1 MPLEALKQMK
11 KLFSSIILI
20 SLFFSCREKNTI
32 SLVSYNAQTF
42 FDAIK
47 DGREFKEFQNS
58 TWNETSYNERIERLL
73 KAIKICSNDLKEK
86 EDSPDILV
94 LEEIESVEVIK
105 DISKRLSNNVYAQA
119 VFIQE
124 KFSPFN
130 TVIFSKHKIVNA
142 KAHNVYFENKAL
154 RPIIEADLLV
164 SISGDEINMTV
175 FAVHWKSKR
184 DESRQVRKMQ
194 EEVLYN
200 RMKEKEKKSDFIIA
214 CGDFNQNLCDFS
226 KMNHFNNA
234 WNLYGKGFETDSFEI
249 DSMEENEDFE
259 VATGSYKYK
268 DTWEKLDHI
277 FYSDNSKIKPIFFTV
292 ASKAPLVNEG
302 RVNRYNIGTKTGYS
316 DHLPIGILLEL
327 KK

>member
-1 MPLEALKQMK
+1 MK
-11 KLFSSIILI
+11 RFFSPIILFF
-20 SLFFSCREKNTI
+20 LFFSCKEVSNTI
-32 SLVSYNAQTF
+32 SLVAYNTQTF

-47 DGREFKEFQNS
+47 DGREFKEFQS
-58 TWNETSYNERIERLL
+58 VAWNEASYNERINRLL
-73 KAIKICSNDLKEK
+73 EAVKICSNELKEK
-86 EDSPDILV
+86 EDLPDILV
-94 LEEIESVEVIK
+94 LEEIESIEVIK
-105 DISKRLSNNVYAQA
+105 DISKRLSNNIYTYA

-124 KFSPFN
+124 RTSPFN
-130 TVIFSKHKIVNA
+130 TVIFSKHKIINA

-164 SISGDEINMTV
+164 SILGNEINLTV

-200 RMKEKEKKSDFIIA
+200 RMKEKEKKVDFVIA

-226 KMNHFNNA
+226 KMKYFNNA
-234 WNLYGKGFETDSFEI
+234 WNLHGRNLEEKDNEVFETVD
-249 DSMEENEDFE
+249 
-259 VATGSYKYK
+259 GSYKYK

-277 FYSDNSKIKPIFFTV
+277 FYSNNSKITPIFFTFS
-292 ASKAPLVNEG
+292 SKAPLVYEG
-302 RVNRYNIGTKTGYS
+302 NVNRYNISTKTGYS